1 MRQLCS
7 ESSCSY
13 LGRSALQAARF
24 LTGSAD
30 VRNGIGDEAE
40 VSRRHSSWRS

>member
-1 MRQLCS
+1 MQRLRI

-13 LGRSALQAARF
+13 LGRSVLPAAC
-24 LTGSAD
+24 LGSAGIS
-30 VRNGIGDEAE
+30 NGTGDEAE

>member
-13 LGRSALQAARF
+13 LGRSASQAAC
-24 LTGSAD
+24 LGSAGI
-30 VRNGIGDEAE
+30 RNGTGDEAE